1 MSCNDNDTGDNSKV
15 DSVAKIPENLIEI
28 DEIKQ
33 TLKRMFDEVSEML
46 QSIEASIS
54 MILKIENDEKPTE
67 STDNKVNSSKN
78 SSNFNESTIPEAEVL
93 KSEKRFVLKHIF
105 KNVKNFVEGKFNF
118 SELEN
123 HFNVHSFIELK
134 RLNGHLAYYLYI
146 CGPENGIKCL
156 TVEAHVQIIE
166 SSGFSKEKI
175 RKFDESNKDD
185 SDVILVVNKKE
196 FYVLRKFL
204 AAQSSFFKA
213 LLLGNFAES
222 KKLKVTLTGIDPD
235 DFHYFLEVLYGE
247 LAIDENNV
255 EGILLL
261 ANMYDA
267 KTATRRCENFLLKES
282 KKSLKKKLE
291 MATRYHLENLKN
303 NCMEKI
309 NTNEDVRSVLPEN
322 INDLDHNIFFYM
334 SDNEFTGSE
343 TLPIDLLLE
352 KDQILKQIE
361 LKIDA
366 ITEKLAEHGQK
377 FNEISDKLQSIENL
391 TAKISKIDEDV
402 EAKDTVP
409 KQAAEK
415 SFILKHVFENVEHF
429 VKGRSYEGGSENHFN
444 VDSSIALQR
453 LNDHLACFV
462 SIRGPKEEIKWEV
475 ETKVDIKIDG
485 PNQINV
491 VLVVNKKEFYVLRK
505 YLAAQ
510 SSFFK
515 ALLLGDSAESKK
527 PKVTLAGIDPDDF
540 HYFLEVLHGEL
551 AIDEYNIEGI
561 LLLANTYGAKTAIRR
576 CENFLLNESKNPLKK
591 KLQMAVRY
599 NLKNLKNKCM
609 EEIQTFH
616 QLSSVIPSDINDLDH
631 KLMGDL
637 LKKAIHLHR
646 FPHFSC

>member
-1 MSCNDNDTGDNSKV
+1 MTRSQQRALTIK
-15 DSVAKIPENLIEI
+15 LI
-28 DEIKQ
+28 
-33 TLKRMFDEVSEML
+33 L
-46 QSIEASIS
+46 
-54 MILKIENDEKPTE
+54 LKIHQI
-67 STDNKVNSSKN
+67 STNR
-78 SSNFNESTIPEAEVL
+78 L
-93 KSEKRFVLKHIF
+93 C
-105 KNVKNFVEGKFNF
+105 
-118 SELEN
+118 
-123 HFNVHSFIELK
+123 IELK
-134 RLNGHLAYYLYI
+134 RLNEHLAYYLHI
-146 CGPENGIKCL
+146 RGPENGIKWSVETKVEFKVYGQNKKSKAHTFDYRYEKDEGCGYPDFLEWEEMKKEYLIDGSL
-156 TVEAHVQIIE
+156 TVEAHVQLIE

-261 ANMYDA
+261 VDMYDA

-309 NTNEDVRSVLPEN
+309 KTKEDVRSVLPAN

-352 KDQILKQIE
+352 KDPILKQIE

-444 VDSSIALQR
+444 VVSCIALQR

-462 SIRGPKEEIKWEV
+462 SIRGPKEEVKWEV

-485 PNQINV
+485 PNQISKAESCNHCFEKNEGWGFPKFLEWEEMKNEYLVDGKLTVEAHVQLIESSGFSKEKIRKFDESNKDDSDV

-551 AIDEYNIEGI
+551 AIDED
-561 LLLANTYGAKTAIRR
+561 AR
-576 CENFLLNESKNPLKK
+576 
-591 KLQMAVRY
+591 
-599 NLKNLKNKCM
+599 
-609 EEIQTFH
+609 TF
-616 QLSSVIPSDINDLDH
+616 
-631 KLMGDL
+631 
-637 LKKAIHLHR
+637 
-646 FPHFSC
+646 F

>member
-146 CGPENGIKCL
+146 CGPENGIKWSVETKVEFKVYGQNKKSKADTFDYRYEKNESYGFSKFLKWGEMENDYLIDGSL

-322 INDLDHNIFFYM
+322 INDLDHNVM
-334 SDNEFTGSE
+334 G
-343 TLPIDLLLE
+343 
-352 KDQILKQIE
+352 E
-361 LKIDA
+361 L
-366 ITEKLAEHGQK
+366 
-377 FNEISDKLQSIENL
+377 
-391 TAKISKIDEDV
+391 
-402 EAKDTVP
+402 
-409 KQAAEK
+409 
-415 SFILKHVFENVEHF
+415 
-429 VKGRSYEGGSENHFN
+429 
-444 VDSSIALQR
+444 
-453 LNDHLACFV
+453 
-462 SIRGPKEEIKWEV
+462 
-475 ETKVDIKIDG
+475 
-485 PNQINV
+485 
-491 VLVVNKKEFYVLRK
+491 LRK
-505 YLAAQ
+505 
-510 SSFFK
+510 SISF
-515 ALLLGDSAESKK
+515 
-527 PKVTLAGIDPDDF
+527 
-540 HYFLEVLHGEL
+540 
-551 AIDEYNIEGI
+551 
-561 LLLANTYGAKTAIRR
+561 
-576 CENFLLNESKNPLKK
+576 C
-591 KLQMAVRY
+591 
-599 NLKNLKNKCM
+599 
-609 EEIQTFH
+609 
-616 QLSSVIPSDINDLDH
+616 
-631 KLMGDL
+631 
-637 LKKAIHLHR
+637 
-646 FPHFSC
+646 

>member
-1 MSCNDNDTGDNSKV
+1 
-15 DSVAKIPENLIEI
+15 
-28 DEIKQ
+28 
-33 TLKRMFDEVSEML
+33 
-46 QSIEASIS
+46 
-54 MILKIENDEKPTE
+54 
-67 STDNKVNSSKN
+67 
-78 SSNFNESTIPEAEVL
+78 
-93 KSEKRFVLKHIF
+93 
-105 KNVKNFVEGKFNF
+105 
-118 SELEN
+118 
-123 HFNVHSFIELK
+123 
-134 RLNGHLAYYLYI
+134 
-146 CGPENGIKCL
+146 
-156 TVEAHVQIIE
+156 
-166 SSGFSKEKI
+166 
-175 RKFDESNKDD
+175 
-185 SDVILVVNKKE
+185 
-196 FYVLRKFL
+196 
-204 AAQSSFFKA
+204 
-213 LLLGNFAES
+213 
-222 KKLKVTLTGIDPD
+222 
-235 DFHYFLEVLYGE
+235 
-247 LAIDENNV
+247 
-255 EGILLL
+255 
-261 ANMYDA
+261 
-267 KTATRRCENFLLKES
+267 
-282 KKSLKKKLE
+282 
-291 MATRYHLENLKN
+291 
-303 NCMEKI
+303 
-309 NTNEDVRSVLPEN
+309 
-322 INDLDHNIFFYM
+322 M

-352 KDQILKQIE
+352 KDPILKQIE

-444 VDSSIALQR
+444 VVSCIALQR

-462 SIRGPKEEIKWEV
+462 SIRGPKEEVKWEV

-485 PNQINV
+485 PNQISKAESCNHCFERNEGWGFPKFLEWEEMKNEYLVDGKLTVEAHVQLIESSGFSKEKIQKFDESTKEDSDV

-561 LLLANTYGAKTAIRR
+561 LLIANTYGAKTAIRR

-631 KLMGDL
+631 KLMGEL
-637 LKKAIHLHR
+637 LKKAILLH
-646 FPHFSC
+646 